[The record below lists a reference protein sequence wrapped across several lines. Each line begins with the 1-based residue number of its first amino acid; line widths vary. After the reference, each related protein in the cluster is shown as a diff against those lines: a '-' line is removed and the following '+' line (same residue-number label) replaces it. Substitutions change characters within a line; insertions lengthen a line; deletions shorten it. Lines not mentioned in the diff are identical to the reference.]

1 MNFFRKSTTNLANS
15 NKKSDPLNSK
25 PENVVLK
32 SSTPK
37 RNACTVDDLQLITI
51 SESVSNV
58 NSAISNIIV
67 HQWKNF
73 LNEQCE
79 DLFTDDVLNN
89 QSFVDGIRP
98 FLDSYLEFNNIKKDY
113 LITKTR
119 GGRKAELKN
128 SLDAIANQ
136 ILEIQ
141 EKLKEASAYSLDLS
155 LGAHL
160 VCQWSTA
167 KLSLLLQIVTAALN
181 CASYINFSKVIAKM
195 KKIIGH
201 CNTKADKIVKAIVS
215 YNTHLKCF
223 YSSLTWQKSLHDIE
237 NINRHKNVSIDK
249 LLFHANLIKENVCLN
264 TDHINEEKAI
274 KDFILKVF
282 LQ

>member
-1 MNFFRKSTTNLANS
+1 MVVNFFRKSTTNLANS

-79 DLFTDDVLNN
+79 DLFTDDVFNN

-119 GGRKAELKN
+119 GWRKTELKN
-128 SLDAIANQ
+128 SQDAITNQ

-141 EKLKEASAYSLDLS
+141 AKLEEASACTLDLV
-155 LGAHL
+155 L
-160 VCQWSTA
+160 
-167 KLSLLLQIVTAALN
+167 
-181 CASYINFSKVIAKM
+181 
-195 KKIIGH
+195 
-201 CNTKADKIVKAIVS
+201 
-215 YNTHLKCF
+215 
-223 YSSLTWQKSLHDIE
+223 E
-237 NINRHKNVSIDK
+237 
-249 LLFHANLIKENVCLN
+249 
-264 TDHINEEKAI
+264 HI
-274 KDFILKVF
+274 
-282 LQ
+282 